1 MTNQLHIRV
10 HGCDGSLWHVYGD
23 QQGREGVF
31 LAADQVKGL
40 FAAPVRTSWKGGAR
54 QIGGRMR
61 GQVNEWRDLLLGF
74 HVVAARVQGGDQED
88 IMGRFAE
95 AFAYRPDPYDHD
107 SRLAYIEVASD
118 KTSRNLDVQL
128 YKNKDFDPPR
138 DPLKR
143 KAANPELPLRA
154 GQPYYYEPEI
164 VTKFELA
171 GGQTSGTGEIPV
183 SNPSPLPMY
192 QKWILT
198 RGDWMIPDVSWEGPP
213 RARRR
218 GVSKLTGRDDR
229 DRMIPMAPIGA
240 LQGGAVIELDPNAD
254 LMVRDAH
261 GTNLLGQMPVPGM
274 YFEYEIPP
282 HTQKTML
289 PISVTNAPAG
299 GAMAQL
305 VQPRLYPEPIGGR

>member
-1 MTNQLHIRV
+1 MSKSLRV
-10 HGCDGSLWHVYGD
+10 AIHGCDGSHWPVYGPG
-23 QQGREGVF
+23 QESCGVF
-31 LAADQVKGL
+31 LAADQVQGL
-40 FAAPVRTSWKGGAR
+40 FAAPVRSSWKGGAR
-54 QIGGRMR
+54 QVGGRQR
-61 GQVNEWRDLLLGF
+61 GLVHEWRDILLGF
-74 HVVAARVQGGDQED
+74 HIVAARVPGADQED
-88 IMGRFAE
+88 IMSRFTE

-107 SRLAYIEVASD
+107 SRLAIIEVASE
-118 KTSRNLDVQL
+118 KSSRNLDVQL
-128 YKNKDFDPPR
+128 YKSKDFDPGR
-138 DPLKR
+138 DPIR
-143 KAANPELPLRA
+143 RQHANPQLPLRA
-154 GQPYYYEPEI
+154 GQPYYYEPPVI
-164 VTKFELA
+164 TKF
-171 GGQTSGTGEIPV
+171 TVSGSSGSGYIAV
-183 SNPSPLPMY
+183 SNPSPLPMNH
-192 QKWILT
+192 KWILT

-261 GTNLLGQMPVPGM
+261 GTNLLGQMPIPGM